1 METAEARGA
10 SKCAEKME
18 KEVAPQKRHY
28 YRTALLNIISSLCSV
43 ASVAFCILL
52 SINAADVNNR
62 VLHLET
68 GNGEHS
74 FLRAPGY
81 SMDDFNSLIG
91 QRVDELLSQR
101 SYENLVKI
109 RTARQTSP
117 ECNCP
122 PGEDCNVLF
131 TVFTLL
137 LSKKIEWFE
146 EAEQWMQCSSRQSW
160 VAKPST
166 KDASQTLGLVCWV
179 PSDTG
184 SY

>member
-52 SINAADVNNR
+52 SINAADVNSR

-91 QRVDELLSQR
+91 QRVDELLSQ
-101 SYENLVKI
+101 VKVAL
-109 RTARQTSP
+109 ARATS
-117 ECNCP
+117 
-122 PGEDCNVLF
+122 V
-131 TVFTLL
+131 TVCALL
-137 LSKKIEWFE
+137 LDKVTLFE
-146 EAEQWMQCSSRQSW
+146 KSFQ
-160 VAKPST
+160 V
-166 KDASQTLGLVCWV
+166 
-179 PSDTG
+179 
-184 SY
+184 